1 MDTKIKTTTEKLEK
15 LWERVPELSL
25 GHLISLSVRG
35 EDTLY
40 QLSDDALLKKVGT
53 FVATMENQKNI
64 KRG

>member
-1 MDTKIKTTTEKLEK
+1 MDKNTIVKLEK
-15 LWERVPELSL
+15 LWEKVPELSL

-40 QLSDDALLKKVGT
+40 QMSDDVLLKKVST
-53 FVATMENQKNI
+53 FVAAMENQKNI

>member
-1 MDTKIKTTTEKLEK
+1 MDKTTIVKLEK
-15 LWERVPELSL
+15 LWEKVPELSL

-40 QLSDDALLKKVGT
+40 QMPDDVLLKKVGT
-53 FVATMENQKNI
+53 FVAAMENQKNI